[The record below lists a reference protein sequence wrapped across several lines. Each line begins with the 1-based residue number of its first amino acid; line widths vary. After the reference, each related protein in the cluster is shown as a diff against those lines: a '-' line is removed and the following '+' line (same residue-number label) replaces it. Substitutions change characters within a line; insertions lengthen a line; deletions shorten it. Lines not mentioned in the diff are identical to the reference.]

1 LPDKKSEIL
10 NSARAL
16 FSANGFKNTSV
27 ADITKLAGVAAGTFY
42 LYYTSK
48 DALFMQLYLEENEK
62 LKREILA
69 AVDLDGEPLRVMQEI
84 MVLNLNGM
92 NANPILREWYNR
104 DVFEKIEHNFRA
116 ENGLAQVDFLY
127 DRFAEVVKKWQ
138 ADGKMR
144 RDIDSGMIMAM
155 FTSIITMDIHKQEI
169 GVQFFP
175 EILGYLAEFVMKGLT
190 ERR

>member
-10 NSARAL
+10 NAARTL

-42 LYYTSK
+42 LYYVSK
-48 DALFMQLYLEENEK
+48 DTLFMQIYLEENEK
-62 LKREILA
+62 LKRTILA
-69 AVDLDGEPLRVMQEI
+69 AVDLDGEPMRVMQEI
-84 MVLNLNGM
+84 MALNMQGM
-92 NANPILREWYNR
+92 MTHPILKEWYNR

-116 ENGLAQVDFLY
+116 ENGLGQVDFLY

-138 ADGKMR
+138 ADGKLR
-144 RDIDSGMIMAM
+144 QDIDSSMIMAM
-155 FTSIITMDIHKQEI
+155 FASIITLDTHKTEI

-190 ERR
+190 EGR